1 MYRLTY
7 DGQIVHDPRTER
19 VCTTLTADME
29 TSTAGTLTFEVAP
42 THPLYGTFRAMSAE
56 HEVRLWQDD
65 VEVFRGRVTGDG
77 QDMQTRSK
85 LTCQGQLGYLNDTV
99 VRPYGTYADTDTP
112 PKWSTIVDGTVHGY
126 LSWMIEQHNDAC
138 MSDAKRFVL
147 GKCESVASITRSSTE
162 WPTTGAEMKAKL
174 VDELGCTLH
183 VSSDG
188 DARVIDLLDGGG
200 SDASQRIEFGVNLL
214 DFASTRDA
222 STVITDIIPRGKPS
236 EGDEF
241 GIDSLA
247 DGDIGDGCYK
257 RGDHV
262 WSIEGMRKHG
272 IVTEKR
278 DYDASDATSLLSQAC
293 SDLSTSHVVVE
304 SIEISAVDL
313 SLVDPTVRPLMLDE
327 WVRVTSKPHGV
338 DQWMTV
344 SKISLDA
351 LDPTQ
356 TKYTLGATLPS
367 LTHDS
372 ALRLSRTRQV
382 AEQAVQDAAAI
393 SSTAKAAAT
402 KATEAKATA
411 DTAQATAATA
421 DTTANLASALA
432 ATKRRV
438 FTSQPTPPYDVGD
451 LWVTDGIVYYCTT
464 AKEA

>member
-1 MYRLTY
+1 
-7 DGQIVHDPRTER
+7 
-19 VCTTLTADME
+19 
-29 TSTAGTLTFEVAP
+29 
-42 THPLYGTFRAMSAE
+42 
-56 HEVRLWQDD
+56 
-65 VEVFRGRVTGDG
+65 
-77 QDMQTRSK
+77 
-85 LTCQGQLGYLNDTV
+85 
-99 VRPYGTYADTDTP
+99 
-112 PKWSTIVDGTVHGY
+112 
-126 LSWMIEQHNDAC
+126 
-138 MSDAKRFVL
+138 
-147 GKCESVASITRSSTE
+147 
-162 WPTTGAEMKAKL
+162 MKAKL

-188 DARVIDLLDGGG
+188 DARVIDLLANGGG
-200 SDASQRIEFGVNLL
+200 DASQRIEFGANLL

-236 EGDEF
+236 GGDGDEF
-241 GIDSLA
+241 GIDSIS
-247 DGDIGDGCYK
+247 DGGVGDGCYK

-278 DYDASDATSLLSQAC
+278 DYDAASPSSMLAMAC
-293 SDLSTSHVVVE
+293 SDLATSHVVVE

-382 AEQAVQDAAAI
+382 AEQAVQDAASV

-402 KATEAKATA
+402 AATEAKATA
-411 DTAQATAATA
+411 DTASSTAATA

-438 FTSQPTPPYDVGD
+438 FTAQPTPPYDVGD